1 MQANT
6 FSTFLLLFC
15 ELGLLVL
22 FLWSDKVRQWADV
35 IIAGLAG
42 LFVHALVL
50 QLGHI
55 SNDEWDVLTASI
67 FILCFTMMRWS
78 SLRKSFQES
87 ALQER
92 NSDLH
97 VLTSDPDMNAN
108 TEFHAQSDRLR
119 TIGLMQTRLLHELS
133 HPISTLFLRV
143 AELKRNRFS
152 DDKELFI
159 KSITSIERQ
168 LQHLSQL
175 TQNYKNYA
183 SGQNNSQSGFIPVQ
197 QIFSL
202 TGEIVSGMTAGKSV
216 VLSWPGKLPDICVTG
231 GLTIHTQV
239 LVNLIKNAVD
249 AVSGLSENSQR
260 WVKIEIHE
268 RGGAIEVSVSNGGAA
283 ISRPHQMNL
292 FKPFFT
298 TKRTGEGLGLGLSL
312 CRELVD
318 SVGGEIW
325 YDEHSR
331 HPRFVVRYSFLPA
344 ITNTNEYPETEEQIA
359 QPHVA

>member
-1 MQANT
+1 M
-6 FSTFLLLFC
+6 
-15 ELGLLVL
+15 
-22 FLWSDKVRQWADV
+22 RQWADV
-35 IIAGLAG
+35 IVAGLAG

-55 SNDEWDVLTASI
+55 TNDEWDVLTASI

-78 SLRKSFQES
+78 SLRKSFLDS
-87 ALQER
+87 SLQER
-92 NSDLH
+92 DSGQN
-97 VLTSDPDMNAN
+97 VMTSSPEMNGDF
-108 TEFHAQSDRLR
+108 EFHAQSDRLR
-119 TIGLMQTRLLHELS
+119 TIGLMETRMLHELS
-133 HPISTLFLRV
+133 HPISILFLRV
-143 AELKRNRFS
+143 AEIKRNRFS

-168 LQHLSQL
+168 LQHLSRL

-183 SGQNNSQSGFIPVQ
+183 SGHNQAQSGFISVQ

-202 TGEIVSGMTAGKSV
+202 TGEIVSGITTGKSIV
-216 VLSWPGKLPDICVTG
+216 VSWPGKLPEICVTG

-239 LVNLIKNAVD
+239 LVNLVKNAVD

-260 WVKIEIHE
+260 WVKIELHE
-268 RGGAIEVSVSNGGAA
+268 RGGSIEISVSNGGAA
-283 ISRPHQMNL
+283 IARPLQMNL

-331 HPRFVVRYSFLPA
+331 HPRFVVRYSFLPSIA
-344 ITNTNEYPETEEQIA
+344 SPDEHSQGEEQIS
-359 QPHVA
+359 QPNVA